1 MASEGCRRVGGRPRS
16 ARHGVCASDWLV
28 RDLLD
33 LSRHRA
39 DIFTGPHRRNER
51 DPILTSAAGPPP
63 PGRAKP
69 TWGIDDPAS
78 LQNVIEQ
85 IPDVVAVLDA
95 AHAITAVSSA
105 AERTLGYPPNE
116 CVGLSALEFVHPDDR
131 ADAER
136 WLDSV
141 GATPARTR
149 SYAPMG
155 FRVRRRDGRW
165 RTVEPTAT
173 SFLDAGGV
181 RRELVLARD
190 VTERRQLERQLQQA
204 QKSEAIGNLAAG
216 IAHDFNNVLT
226 AIVGWSDA
234 LIQALPHSAP
244 ALGYAREI
252 REASQHAADL
262 ATHLLAI
269 KRDERPQAGPLNL
282 NDVVI
287 RSAPLFRRLLGPRV
301 ECMLRLTPGVGLIHA
316 DATQMEQ
323 VLLNLSLNARDAM
336 PDGGIL
342 TIETA
347 VTDVGAGEVDG
358 CEAGAY
364 VRLTVR
370 DTGVGMDA
378 ATRARLFEPFFT
390 TKGAGQGTGLGLAI
404 VNGIVRQSSGAVA
417 VDSAPGQGTTFRI
430 FLPRLEPQRVVSD
443 ESDLTDPP
451 IAGRQVGTL

>member
-1 MASEGCRRVGGRPRS
+1 M
-16 ARHGVCASDWLV
+16 
-28 RDLLD
+28 
-33 LSRHRA
+33 
-39 DIFTGPHRRNER
+39 
-51 DPILTSAAGPPP
+51 TSPGPPP
-63 PGRAKP
+63 PGRARP

-105 AERTLGYPPNE
+105 AERTLGYPPSE
-116 CVGLSALEFVHPDDR
+116 CLGLSALEFVHPDDR

-136 WLDSV
+136 WLDAV

-149 SYAPMG
+149 SYAPME

-173 SFLDAGGV
+173 SFVDASGV
-181 RRELVLARD
+181 RRELLLARD

-244 ALGYAREI
+244 ALSYAREI
-252 REASQHAADL
+252 REASRHAADL

-269 KRDERPQAGPLNL
+269 RRDERPQAGPLNL

-287 RSAPLFRRLLGPRV
+287 RVAPLFRRLLGPRV
-301 ECMLRLTPGVGLIHA
+301 ECMLRLTPGVGLIRA

-347 VTDVGAGEVDG
+347 VTTLGPDEVAG
-358 CEAGAY
+358 CEAGSY
-364 VRLTVR
+364 VRLTVS
-370 DTGVGMDA
+370 DTGIGMDA
-378 ATRARLFEPFFT
+378 DTRARVFEPFFT
-390 TKGAGQGTGLGLAI
+390 TKETGQGTGLGLAI
-404 VNGIVRQSSGAVA
+404 VKGIVRQSSGAVA
-417 VDSAPGQGTTFRI
+417 VESVLGQGTTFRV
-430 FLPRLEPQRVVSD
+430 FLPRLEAPPAAT
-443 ESDLTDPP
+443 EEPDLPDPP
-451 IAGRQVGTL
+451 VAGRQVGTL

>member
-1 MASEGCRRVGGRPRS
+1 VTSGGGPLPP
-16 ARHGVCASDWLV
+16 ARA
-28 RDLLD
+28 R
-33 LSRHRA
+33 
-39 DIFTGPHRRNER
+39 
-51 DPILTSAAGPPP
+51 
-63 PGRAKP
+63 P

-85 IPDVVAVLDA
+85 IPDVVAILDA

-131 ADAER
+131 ETAAR
-136 WLDSV
+136 WLESLN
-141 GATPARTR
+141 ATPPATKTP
-149 SYAPMG
+149 SPVE

-165 RTVEPTAT
+165 RMVEPTAT
-173 SFLDAGGV
+173 SFVDAGGV

-190 VTERRQLERQLQQA
+190 VTDRRQLERQLQRA

-234 LIQALPHSAP
+234 LIQALPESAP

-269 KRDERPQAGPLNL
+269 RRDERPQAGPLNL

-287 RSAPLFRRLLGPRV
+287 RAAPLLRRLLGQRV
-301 ECMLRLTPGVGLIHA
+301 ECMLRLTPGVGLIQA

-323 VLLNLSLNARDAM
+323 VLLNLALNARDAM

-347 VTDVGAGEVDG
+347 GTTVGPGEVAG
-358 CEAGAY
+358 CEPGAY
-364 VRLTVR
+364 IRLTVR
-370 DTGVGMDA
+370 DNGIGMDA
-378 ATRARLFEPFFT
+378 ETRARVFEPFFT
-390 TKGAGQGTGLGLAI
+390 TKGPGQGSGLGLSI
-404 VNGIVRQSSGAVA
+404 VNGIVRQAGGGVTVESH
-417 VDSAPGQGTTFRI
+417 PGQGATFRV
-430 FLPRLEPQRVVSD
+430 FMPRLDLARPTAPEVEPA
-443 ESDLTDPP
+443 EPP
-451 IAGRQVGTL
+451 VAGRPVGSL

>member
-1 MASEGCRRVGGRPRS
+1 MAPGPVRLAAGRAWSVDPRVCG
-16 ARHGVCASDWLV
+16 SDWLV
-28 RDLLD
+28 RDLLGFP
-33 LSRHRA
+33 SPFPA
-39 DIFTGPHRRNER
+39 SSPGPHRTNER
-51 DPILTSAAGPPP
+51 YRILTSAAGPPP
-63 PGRAKP
+63 PGRARP

-95 AHAITAVSSA
+95 AHAITAISSA
-105 AERTLGYPPNE
+105 AERTLGYPPGE

-136 WLDSV
+136 WLDAV
-141 GATPARTR
+141 NAMPASTR
-149 SYAPMG
+149 SYAPME

-165 RTVEPTAT
+165 RMVEPSAT
-173 SFLDAGGV
+173 GFVDASGV

-190 VTERRQLERQLQQA
+190 VTERRQLEHQLQQA
-204 QKSEAIGNLAAG
+204 QKSEAVGNLAAG

-244 ALGYAREI
+244 AVNYAREI

-269 KRDERPQAGPLNL
+269 RRDERPQARPLNL
-282 NDVVI
+282 NDIVI
-287 RSAPLFRRLLGPRV
+287 RAAPLFRRLLGHRI
-301 ECMLRLTPGVGLIHA
+301 ECTLRLTPGVGLIRA

-336 PDGGIL
+336 PDGGTL

-347 VTDVGAGEVDG
+347 VTTLGPDDVAG
-358 CEAGAY
+358 CQAGAY
-364 VRLTVR
+364 IRLTVR
-370 DTGVGMDA
+370 DTGIGMDA
-378 ATRARLFEPFFT
+378 DTRARVFDPFFT
-390 TKGAGQGTGLGLAI
+390 TKAAGQGTGLGLAI
-404 VNGIVRQSSGAVA
+404 VNGIVRQSCGAVT
-417 VDSAPGQGTTFRI
+417 VESAPGQGTTFRI
-430 FLPRLEPQRVVSD
+430 FLPRIEPHRAVSEEPD
-443 ESDLTDPP
+443 NPDPP

>member
-1 MASEGCRRVGGRPRS
+1 M
-16 ARHGVCASDWLV
+16 
-28 RDLLD
+28 
-33 LSRHRA
+33 
-39 DIFTGPHRRNER
+39 
-51 DPILTSAAGPPP
+51 
-63 PGRAKP
+63 
-69 TWGIDDPAS
+69 
-78 LQNVIEQ
+78 
-85 IPDVVAVLDA
+85 LDA

-105 AERTLGYPPNE
+105 AERTLGYPPGE

-136 WLDSV
+136 WLDAVS
-141 GATPARTR
+141 ATPARTR
-149 SYAPMG
+149 SYAPME

-165 RTVEPTAT
+165 RMVEPTAT
-173 SFLDAGGV
+173 SFVDASGV

-190 VTERRQLERQLQQA
+190 VTDRRQLERQLQQA

-244 ALGYAREI
+244 ALSYAREI

-269 KRDERPQAGPLNL
+269 RRDEQPQAGPLNL

-287 RSAPLFRRLLGPRV
+287 RAAPLFRRLLGQRV
-301 ECMLRLTPGVGLIHA
+301 ECMLRLTPGVGLIRA

-347 VTDVGAGEVDG
+347 VDHARRRRGRRLRGRRLRPAHRARHRHRHGCRHACPRLRAVLHDQGGGAGHRARPGDRERHRPPVLRRRGGRERAGAGHHVPRLPAAAGAAARRPGRAGSSPIRRSPAARSARSRSMTLGPVVDFPTPFRPPDSPFVLRRGWQDLLAVDG
-358 CEAGAY
+358 
-364 VRLTVR
+364 
-370 DTGVGMDA
+370 
-378 ATRARLFEPFFT
+378 
-390 TKGAGQGTGLGLAI
+390 
-404 VNGIVRQSSGAVA
+404 
-417 VDSAPGQGTTFRI
+417 
-430 FLPRLEPQRVVSD
+430 
-443 ESDLTDPP
+443 
-451 IAGRQVGTL
+451 

>member
-1 MASEGCRRVGGRPRS
+1 ME
-16 ARHGVCASDWLV
+16 
-28 RDLLD
+28 
-33 LSRHRA
+33 
-39 DIFTGPHRRNER
+39 
-51 DPILTSAAGPPP
+51 
-63 PGRAKP
+63 
-69 TWGIDDPAS
+69 
-78 LQNVIEQ
+78 
-85 IPDVVAVLDA
+85 
-95 AHAITAVSSA
+95 
-105 AERTLGYPPNE
+105 
-116 CVGLSALEFVHPDDR
+116 
-131 ADAER
+131 
-136 WLDSV
+136 
-141 GATPARTR
+141 
-149 SYAPMG
+149 

-165 RTVEPTAT
+165 RMVEPTAT
-173 SFLDAGGV
+173 SFVDASGV

-244 ALGYAREI
+244 ALNYAREI

-269 KRDERPQAGPLNL
+269 KRDEPPQAGPLNL

-347 VTDVGAGEVDG
+347 ATTVGAGEVDG

-370 DTGVGMDA
+370 DTGVGMDT
-378 ATRARLFEPFFT
+378 ATRARVFEPFFT

-404 VNGIVRQSSGAVA
+404 VNGIVRQASGAVA
-417 VDSAPGQGTTFRI
+417 VESAPGQGTTFRI

-443 ESDLTDPP
+443 EPDLADPP
-451 IAGRQVGTL
+451 LAGRQVGTL

>member
-1 MASEGCRRVGGRPRS
+1 
-16 ARHGVCASDWLV
+16 
-28 RDLLD
+28 
-33 LSRHRA
+33 
-39 DIFTGPHRRNER
+39 
-51 DPILTSAAGPPP
+51 
-63 PGRAKP
+63 
-69 TWGIDDPAS
+69 

-105 AERTLGYPPNE
+105 AERTLGYPPGE

-131 ADAER
+131 AEAER
-136 WLDSV
+136 WLDAV
-141 GATPARTR
+141 NATPASTR
-149 SYAPMG
+149 SQAPTE

-173 SFLDAGGV
+173 SFVDASGV

-190 VTERRQLERQLQQA
+190 VTDRRLLERQLQRA

-234 LIQALPHSAP
+234 LIQALPDATP
-244 ALGYAREI
+244 ELGYAREI

-262 ATHLLAI
+262 VTHLLAI
-269 KRDERPQAGPLNL
+269 RRDERPQAGPLNL
-282 NDVVI
+282 NDIVI
-287 RSAPLFRRLLGPRV
+287 RAAPLFRRLLGQRV
-301 ECMLRLTPGVGLIHA
+301 ECMLRLTPGVGLIRA

-336 PDGGIL
+336 PEGGVL

-347 VTDVGAGEVDG
+347 VATLAADEIPG

-370 DTGVGMDA
+370 DTGTGMDA
-378 ATRARLFEPFFT
+378 DTRARVFEPFFT
-390 TKGAGQGTGLGLAI
+390 TKGAGQGTGLGLSI
-404 VNGIVRQSSGAVA
+404 VNGIVRQSAGAVT
-417 VDSAPGQGTTFRI
+417 VDSSPGQGTTFRV
-430 FLPRLEPQRVVSD
+430 FLPRLDEPRGVPA
-443 ESDLTDPP
+443 EPERPDPP
-451 IAGRQVGTL
+451 IAGRPVGTL

>member
-1 MASEGCRRVGGRPRS
+1 
-16 ARHGVCASDWLV
+16 
-28 RDLLD
+28 
-33 LSRHRA
+33 
-39 DIFTGPHRRNER
+39 
-51 DPILTSAAGPPP
+51 
-63 PGRAKP
+63 
-69 TWGIDDPAS
+69 

-105 AERTLGYPPNE
+105 AERTLGYPPGE

-131 ADAER
+131 AEAER
-136 WLDSV
+136 WLDAV
-141 GATPARTR
+141 NATPASTR
-149 SYAPMG
+149 SQAPTE

-173 SFLDAGGV
+173 SFVDASGV

-190 VTERRQLERQLQQA
+190 VTDRRVLERQLQRA

-234 LIQALPHSAP
+234 LIQALPDATP

-262 ATHLLAI
+262 VTHLLAI
-269 KRDERPQAGPLNL
+269 RRDERPQAGPLNL
-282 NDVVI
+282 NDIVI
-287 RSAPLFRRLLGPRV
+287 RAAPLFRRLLGQRV
-301 ECMLRLTPGVGLIHA
+301 ECMLRLTPGVGLIRA

-336 PDGGIL
+336 PEGGVL

-347 VTDVGAGEVDG
+347 VATLGADEIAG

-370 DTGVGMDA
+370 DTGTGMDA
-378 ATRARLFEPFFT
+378 DTRARVFEPFFT
-390 TKGAGQGTGLGLAI
+390 TKGAGQGTGLGLSI
-404 VNGIVRQSSGAVA
+404 VNGIVRQSAGAVT
-417 VDSAPGQGTTFRI
+417 VESAPGQGTTFRV
-430 FLPRLEPQRVVSD
+430 FLPRLDEPRGASA
-443 ESDLTDPP
+443 EPERPDPP
-451 IAGRQVGTL
+451 IAGRPVGTL

>member
-1 MASEGCRRVGGRPRS
+1 
-16 ARHGVCASDWLV
+16 
-28 RDLLD
+28 
-33 LSRHRA
+33 
-39 DIFTGPHRRNER
+39 
-51 DPILTSAAGPPP
+51 LTSAAGQPP

-69 TWGIDDPAS
+69 TWGIEDAAS

-116 CVGLSALEFVHPDDR
+116 CVGLSALDFVHPDDR

-136 WLDSV
+136 WLDAV
-141 GATPARTR
+141 HATPASTR
-149 SYAPMG
+149 SQAPME

-165 RTVEPTAT
+165 RMVEPTAT
-173 SFLDAGGV
+173 SFVDGSGV

-190 VTERRQLERQLQQA
+190 VTDRRQLERQLQRA
-204 QKSEAIGNLAAG
+204 QKSEALGNLAAG

-234 LIQALPHSAP
+234 LIQALPDSAP
-244 ALGYAREI
+244 ALSYAREI

-269 KRDERPQAGPLNL
+269 RRDERPQTGPLNL
-282 NDVVI
+282 NDLVI
-287 RSAPLFRRLLGPRV
+287 RAAPLFRRLLGQRV
-301 ECMLRLTPGVGLIHA
+301 ECMLRLTPGVGLIRA

-347 VTDVGAGEVDG
+347 VATLGPGEVTG
-358 CEAGAY
+358 CEPGSY

-378 ATRARLFEPFFT
+378 DTRARVFEPFFT

-404 VNGIVRQSSGAVA
+404 VNGIVRQSSGAVT
-417 VDSAPGQGTTFRI
+417 VESALGHGTTFRI
-430 FLPRLEPQRVVSD
+430 FLPRLEQARSVS
-443 ESDLTDPP
+443 EEPAPHDPP
-451 IAGRQVGTL
+451 VAGRQVGTL

>member
-1 MASEGCRRVGGRPRS
+1 
-16 ARHGVCASDWLV
+16 
-28 RDLLD
+28 
-33 LSRHRA
+33 
-39 DIFTGPHRRNER
+39 
-51 DPILTSAAGPPP
+51 LTSGGGPLPS
-63 PGRAKP
+63 GRARP

-95 AHAITAVSSA
+95 SHAITAVSSA
-105 AERTLGYPPNE
+105 AERTLGYPPGE

-136 WLDSV
+136 WLDGVTASTDK
-141 GATPARTR
+141 AQIPTE
-149 SYAPMG
+149 

-165 RTVEPTAT
+165 RTVEPTLT
-173 SFLDAGGV
+173 SFVDASGV

-190 VTERRQLERQLQQA
+190 VTDRRQLERQLQRA

-234 LIQALPHSAP
+234 LIQALPASAP

-269 KRDERPQAGPLNL
+269 RRDERPQTGPLNL
-282 NDVVI
+282 NDLVI
-287 RSAPLFRRLLGPRV
+287 RAAPLFRRLLGQRV
-301 ECMLRLTPGVGLIHA
+301 ECILRLTPGVGLIQA
-316 DATQMEQ
+316 DATQIEQ
-323 VLLNLSLNARDAM
+323 VLLNLALNARDAM

-347 VTDVGAGEVDG
+347 VVTLGANQVAG
-358 CEAGAY
+358 CDPGAF

-378 ATRARLFEPFFT
+378 ETRGRVFEPFFT
-390 TKGAGQGTGLGLAI
+390 TKGASQGTGLGLSI
-404 VNGIVRQSSGAVA
+404 VNGIVLQSSGAVT
-417 VDSAPGQGTTFRI
+417 VESQPGQGATFRV
-430 FLPRLEPQRVVSD
+430 FLPRLDQQRPAAGEPEHQ
-443 ESDLTDPP
+443 EPP
-451 IAGRQVGTL
+451 PVAGRQVGTF

>member
-1 MASEGCRRVGGRPRS
+1 M
-16 ARHGVCASDWLV
+16 
-28 RDLLD
+28 
-33 LSRHRA
+33 
-39 DIFTGPHRRNER
+39 
-51 DPILTSAAGPPP
+51 
-63 PGRAKP
+63 
-69 TWGIDDPAS
+69 
-78 LQNVIEQ
+78 QNVIEQ

-105 AERTLGYPPNE
+105 AERTLGYPPGE

-131 ADAER
+131 AEAER
-136 WLDSV
+136 WLDAV
-141 GATPARTR
+141 NATPASTR
-149 SYAPMG
+149 SQAPTE

-173 SFLDAGGV
+173 SFVDASGV

-190 VTERRQLERQLQQA
+190 VTDRRLLERQLQRA

-234 LIQALPHSAP
+234 LIQALPDATP
-244 ALGYAREI
+244 ELGYAREI

-262 ATHLLAI
+262 VTHLLAI
-269 KRDERPQAGPLNL
+269 RRDERPQAGPLNL
-282 NDVVI
+282 NDIVI
-287 RSAPLFRRLLGPRV
+287 RAAPLFRRLLGQRV
-301 ECMLRLTPGVGLIHA
+301 ECMLRLTPGVGLIRA

-336 PDGGIL
+336 PEGGVL

-347 VTDVGAGEVDG
+347 VATLAADEIPG

-370 DTGVGMDA
+370 DTGTGMDA
-378 ATRARLFEPFFT
+378 DTRARVFEPFFT
-390 TKGAGQGTGLGLAI
+390 TKGAGQGTGLGLSI
-404 VNGIVRQSSGAVA
+404 VNGIVRQSAGAVT
-417 VDSAPGQGTTFRI
+417 VDSSPGQGTTFRV
-430 FLPRLEPQRVVSD
+430 FLPRLDEPRGVPA
-443 ESDLTDPP
+443 EPERPDPP
-451 IAGRQVGTL
+451 IAGRPVGTL

>member
-1 MASEGCRRVGGRPRS
+1 M
-16 ARHGVCASDWLV
+16 
-28 RDLLD
+28 
-33 LSRHRA
+33 
-39 DIFTGPHRRNER
+39 
-51 DPILTSAAGPPP
+51 
-63 PGRAKP
+63 
-69 TWGIDDPAS
+69 
-78 LQNVIEQ
+78 
-85 IPDVVAVLDA
+85 LDA

-105 AERTLGYPPNE
+105 AERTLGYPPGE

-136 WLDSV
+136 WLDAVS
-141 GATPARTR
+141 ATPARTR
-149 SYAPMG
+149 SYAPMA

-165 RTVEPTAT
+165 RMVEPTAT
-173 SFLDAGGV
+173 SFVDANGV

-204 QKSEAIGNLAAG
+204 QKAEAIGNLAAG

-234 LIQALPHSAP
+234 LIQALPQSAP

-269 KRDERPQAGPLNL
+269 RRDEHPQAGPLNL
-282 NDVVI
+282 NDIVI
-287 RSAPLFRRLLGPRV
+287 RAAPLYRRLLGPRV
-301 ECMLRLTPGVGLIHA
+301 ECMLRLTPGVGLIRA

-336 PDGGIL
+336 PDGGFL

-347 VTDVGAGEVDG
+347 VITLGPGEVAG

-370 DTGVGMDA
+370 DTGIGMDA
-378 ATRARLFEPFFT
+378 DTRARVFEPFFT
-390 TKGAGQGTGLGLAI
+390 TKGAGQGTGLGLSI
-404 VNGIVRQSSGAVA
+404 VNGIVRQSSGAMA
-417 VDSAPGQGTTFRI
+417 VESVPGQGTTFRA
-430 FLPRLEPQRVVSD
+430 FLPRLEPQRAVSEEPD
-443 ESDLTDPP
+443 RPDPP
-451 IAGRQVGTL
+451 IAGRQIGTL

>member
-1 MASEGCRRVGGRPRS
+1 
-16 ARHGVCASDWLV
+16 
-28 RDLLD
+28 
-33 LSRHRA
+33 
-39 DIFTGPHRRNER
+39 
-51 DPILTSAAGPPP
+51 LTSGGGPLPS
-63 PGRAKP
+63 GRARP

-95 AHAITAVSSA
+95 SHAITAVSSA
-105 AERTLGYPPNE
+105 AERTLGYPPGE

-131 ADAER
+131 AEAER
-136 WLDSV
+136 WLDGVTASADTSQV
-141 GATPARTR
+141 PTE
-149 SYAPMG
+149 

-165 RTVEPTAT
+165 RTVEPTLT
-173 SFLDAGGV
+173 TFVDASGV

-190 VTERRQLERQLQQA
+190 VTDRRQLERQLQRA

-234 LIQALPHSAP
+234 LIQALPASAP

-262 ATHLLAI
+262 AAHLLAI
-269 KRDERPQAGPLNL
+269 RRDERPQTGPLNL
-282 NDVVI
+282 NDLVI
-287 RSAPLFRRLLGPRV
+287 RTAPLFRRLLGQRV
-301 ECMLRLTPGVGLIHA
+301 ECILRLTPGVGLIRA

-323 VLLNLSLNARDAM
+323 VLLNLALNARDAM

-347 VTDVGAGEVDG
+347 VVTLVANEVAGCDPGVF
-358 CEAGAY
+358 

-378 ATRARLFEPFFT
+378 ETRGRVFEPFFT
-390 TKGAGQGTGLGLAI
+390 TKGASQGTGLGLSI
-404 VNGIVRQSSGAVA
+404 VNGIVRQSSGAVT
-417 VDSAPGQGTTFRI
+417 VESQPGQGATFRV
-430 FLPRLEPQRVVSD
+430 FLPRLDQQRPVANDPERQEPPV
-443 ESDLTDPP
+443 
-451 IAGRQVGTL
+451 AGRQVGTF

>member
-1 MASEGCRRVGGRPRS
+1 
-16 ARHGVCASDWLV
+16 
-28 RDLLD
+28 
-33 LSRHRA
+33 
-39 DIFTGPHRRNER
+39 
-51 DPILTSAAGPPP
+51 
-63 PGRAKP
+63 
-69 TWGIDDPAS
+69 
-78 LQNVIEQ
+78 
-85 IPDVVAVLDA
+85 VVAVLDA

-136 WLDSV
+136 WLDAV
-141 GATPARTR
+141 NDMPASTR
-149 SYAPMG
+149 SYAPME

-165 RTVEPTAT
+165 RMVEPSAT
-173 SFLDAGGV
+173 SFVDAAGV

-204 QKSEAIGNLAAG
+204 QKSEAMGNLAAG

-234 LIQALPHSAP
+234 LIQTLPDSAP
-244 ALGYAREI
+244 ALSYAREI

-262 ATHLLAI
+262 ATHLLAMR
-269 KRDERPQAGPLNL
+269 RDERPQAVPLNL

-287 RSAPLFRRLLGPRV
+287 RSAPLFRRLLGPRI
-301 ECMLRLTPGVGLIHA
+301 ECMLRLTPGVGLIRA

-336 PDGGIL
+336 ADGGTL

-347 VTDVGAGEVDG
+347 VSTLGPGEVAG
-358 CEAGAY
+358 CPPGDY

-370 DTGVGMDA
+370 DTGIGMDA
-378 ATRARLFEPFFT
+378 DTRARVFDPFFT
-390 TKGAGQGTGLGLAI
+390 TKGERQGTGLGLAI

-417 VDSAPGQGTTFRI
+417 VESAPGQGATFRI
-430 FLPRLEPQRVVSD
+430 FLPRLQPQRTVPAEPDRS
-443 ESDLTDPP
+443 DPP
-451 IAGRQVGTL
+451 VAGRQVGTL

>member
-1 MASEGCRRVGGRPRS
+1 MASEAVRAGRVA
-16 ARHGVCASDWLV
+16 ARGPLDTGVCASDRLV

-33 LSRHRA
+33 LSRHLCRHLHPA
-39 DIFTGPHRRNER
+39 RFARNER
-51 DPILTSAAGPPP
+51 NPILTSAAGPPP

-105 AERTLGYPPNE
+105 AERTLGYPPGE

-141 GATPARTR
+141 SATPARTR
-149 SYAPMG
+149 SYAPME

-165 RTVEPTAT
+165 RMVEPTAT

-190 VTERRQLERQLQQA
+190 VTERRELERQLQQA

-244 ALGYAREI
+244 ALSYAREI

-347 VTDVGAGEVDG
+347 VTDARRRRGR
-358 CEAGAY
+358 
-364 VRLTVR
+364 RLR
-370 DTGVGMDA
+370 GRRLRPA
-378 ATRARLFEPFFT
+378 HRARYRRRHGCRRRAP
-390 TKGAGQGTGLGLAI
+390 A
-404 VNGIVRQSSGAVA
+404 SSSRSSRPRGRGR
-417 VDSAPGQGTTFRI
+417 APGSAWR
-430 FLPRLEPQRVVSD
+430 S
-443 ESDLTDPP
+443 
-451 IAGRQVGTL
+451 